1 MKTTN
6 NYENK
11 KIDKLPFEIL
21 SMIFFAAQN
30 PNLATVSKKFY
41 VTAHDT
47 ITMLN
52 CISKWKKQIDQECC
66 YLCTFKRMIKDKDL
80 MVAIFKKD
88 LSFGCTFKEKK
99 LHLYSIILNKGYL
112 EVLFELL
119 TQTILEEIPSDS
131 SSNPTNPKKIYQA
144 KPLINVNFCN
154 FDDYVNS
161 LSVNLDAFFMLEDAH
176 RITINILDQ
185 HNVTKEMLLKEK
197 TCVQIHKTLSDDLYA
212 IGLIKSVASLDL
224 IKTKIILDRCVINK
238 EISKILIHSGIESDN
253 YAMFSLIINHPKMKN
268 TRKDINFY
276 SLAVL
281 QKKSNLYKC
290 FVTPRI
296 EQGNIKFMTELLGE
310 AIVCNS
316 IEMMELFILNGA
328 DLSSVKTKNISL
340 AVENDCIDSL
350 FYYIESRG
358 LKRIPKETRKILIKS
373 SSAKLKMGLLDLGLD
388 PRFDKD
394 YMLHYAL
401 NHLKYFNYRERIF
414 DDPKMLI
421 KRLLEAGC
429 DVYERNSKILK
440 DAISNRKTEILHIIL
455 EYSKKTHADLQYILY
470 EFRFDKETEI
480 ARMMIKHYIDAL
492 PNLGAILYKHRATI
506 GMSMANLYLEYGAGK
521 TRPYG
526 SNMVKYAINK
536 GEIKMADLLMHHDTI
551 LDYNDIK
558 VFREAISMGCASV
571 VEKYLESDEFNKD
584 DILIEFPNACRK
596 NNNEIVTLFLKNTIG
611 SLESKKRKKT
621 ASQNLKSS
629 FLVNT
634 KGGKFLEIAIENKNM
649 EMINI
654 LLEYGAKP
662 EPNNK
667 KLFLD
672 SIKQEN
678 LYAIN
683 SYLQVLNLNNQV
695 HRDIVGEGLAMSVHY
710 RCSNIYDILF
720 SFMSN
725 YKPTKKE
732 KIQPKLIKVSED
744 VKSISQNLKN
754 NILQQACNLG
764 NMEYARKAIE
774 MGADVNGIEPDT
786 F

>member
-1 MKTTN
+1 
-6 NYENK
+6 
-11 KIDKLPFEIL
+11 
-21 SMIFFAAQN
+21 
-30 PNLATVSKKFY
+30 
-41 VTAHDT
+41 
-47 ITMLN
+47 
-52 CISKWKKQIDQECC
+52 
-66 YLCTFKRMIKDKDL
+66 
-80 MVAIFKKD
+80 
-88 LSFGCTFKEKK
+88 
-99 LHLYSIILNKGYL
+99 
-112 EVLFELL
+112 
-119 TQTILEEIPSDS
+119 
-131 SSNPTNPKKIYQA
+131 
-144 KPLINVNFCN
+144 
-154 FDDYVNS
+154 
-161 LSVNLDAFFMLEDAH
+161 
-176 RITINILDQ
+176 
-185 HNVTKEMLLKEK
+185 
-197 TCVQIHKTLSDDLYA
+197 
-212 IGLIKSVASLDL
+212 
-224 IKTKIILDRCVINK
+224 
-238 EISKILIHSGIESDN
+238 
-253 YAMFSLIINHPKMKN
+253 
-268 TRKDINFY
+268 
-276 SLAVL
+276 
-281 QKKSNLYKC
+281 
-290 FVTPRI
+290 
-296 EQGNIKFMTELLGE
+296 
-310 AIVCNS
+310 
-316 IEMMELFILNGA
+316 
-328 DLSSVKTKNISL
+328 
-340 AVENDCIDSL
+340 
-350 FYYIESRG
+350 
-358 LKRIPKETRKILIKS
+358 
-373 SSAKLKMGLLDLGLD
+373 
-388 PRFDKD
+388 
-394 YMLHYAL
+394 
-401 NHLKYFNYRERIF
+401 
-414 DDPKMLI
+414 MLI

-440 DAISNRKTEILHIIL
+440 DAISNRKTEIVHIIL

-470 EFRFDKETEI
+470 EFRLDKETEI

-492 PNLGAILYKHRATI
+492 PNLGAILYKHRTTI

-710 RCSNIYDILF
+710 RCSSIYDILF

-725 YKPTKKE
+725 YKPTKKG
-732 KIQPKLIKVSED
+732 KIQPKVIKVSED

-786 F
+786 FCKAYVSNRTDIFDFLIENGIEKERIEEYEFIKTCTEGNFDKVKKMVSKRIDLNIYDGMILKQAGKSCNIDIINFLLSKGAKPEKIVWNSI